1 VRPDL
6 RPLAIAQLALALLA
20 GLALTGCQD
29 KKQAP
34 AQGTAGGEVLPGSVS
49 DAMLPIDTVRS
60 QPPLA
65 PKSDAS
71 GAKSDK
77 SDAPDKT
84 KASRPA
90 RQPEADPQ
98 PRETPE
104 SAPAADE

>member
-1 VRPDL
+1 VRPEL
-6 RPLAIAQLALALLA
+6 RPVTIAQLALALLA
-20 GLALTGCQD
+20 GLALAGCQE
-29 KKQAP
+29 KKKAEV
-34 AQGTAGGEVLPGSVS
+34 QGTAGGEVLPGSVS
-49 DAMLPIDTVRS
+49 DAMLPIDTIRS

-77 SDAPDKT
+77 SDAPDKP
-84 KASRPA
+84 KAARPT